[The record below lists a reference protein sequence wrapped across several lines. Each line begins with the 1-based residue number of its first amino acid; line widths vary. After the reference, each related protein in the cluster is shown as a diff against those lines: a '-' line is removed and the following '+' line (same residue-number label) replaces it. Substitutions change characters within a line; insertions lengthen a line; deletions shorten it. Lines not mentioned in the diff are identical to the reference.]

1 MTDQNILNNGVI
13 NFFSGKKEYR
23 SLSNFWEN
31 DIVIIDE
38 DKKEYTKAVSIVFME
53 KNILE

>member
-1 MTDQNILNNGVI
+1 MARPMTTNDII

-31 DIVIIDE
+31 EIIID
-38 DKKEYTKAVSIVFME
+38 DKVENIVFMV
-53 KNILE
+53 KNILGFLSL

>member
-1 MTDQNILNNGVI
+1 MSDKKILEESVV

-31 DIVIIDE
+31 DIVMTMTTKID
-38 DKKEYTKAVSIVFME
+38 
-53 KNILE
+53 